1 MNYEELEQAE
11 KDAEKLLNPDIKEVE
26 KKVETEP
33 EPEKQDTT
41 LTPEKESE
49 TLLPPKEKEP
59 EKTVETKDEDLQ
71 SLIKKAEQKYKTLEG
86 KYNAEVPR
94 TQAENKKLKEQVSEF
109 QTKIAELEKN
119 ISTAKTSQQDA
130 EIDAELEELELDYPK
145 LANAL
150 RKLKATTADQINS
163 LKDGIKVKPD
173 ESVKADIESVKTDV
187 NEVKL
192 VRFDLEMNKLG
203 VPDWQ
208 TIDSDPKFSEW
219 LNEKVPYTNSTKSQ
233 LLKKAASKLD
243 APTVSQFFLDYKAT
257 LEASPKKDGQEK
269 LKPFVAPPK
278 GGQSAPLTGVQSD
291 LTLANYQKFMR
302 ETTGSDYTFD
312 PKKWG
317 GKTEA
322 QVEQMFNDAISK
334 GVLR

>member
-11 KDAEKLLNPDIKEVE
+11 QEAEKLLNPEQEEKVEKAEVKEVE
-26 KKVETEP
+26 KKADEVVVDKNDTLKEDVKP
-33 EPEKQDTT
+33 DEKDKAKVDVNA
-41 LTPEKESE
+41 E
-49 TLLPPKEKEP
+49 LL
-59 EKTVETKDEDLQ
+59 
-71 SLIKKAEQKYKTLEG
+71 KAEQKYKTLKG
-86 KYNAEVPR
+86 MFDAEVPR
-94 TQAENKKLKEQVSEF
+94 TQAENKKLKEQIGEF
-109 QTKIAELEKN
+109 QNKIAELEKSITN
-119 ISTAKTSQQDA
+119 AKTDQQCA

-150 RKLKATTADQINS
+150 RKMKATTAEQINS

-192 VRFDLEMNKLG
+192 VRFDLEMNKLK
-203 VPDWQ
+203 VPDWKE
-208 TIDSDPKFSEW
+208 IDNDPKFSEW
-219 LNEKVPYTNSTKSQ
+219 LQEKVPYTNSTKAQ
-233 LLKKAASKLD
+233 LLKEAASKLD

-257 LEASPKKDGQEK
+257 LEASPQKDGQDK

-278 GGQSAPLTGVQSD
+278 GGQSAPLTGAQSD
-291 LTLANYQKFMR
+291 LTLANYQKFMK
-302 ETTGSDYTFD
+302 ETTGADYTFD

-334 GVLR
+334 GSLR